1 MIKRYRHIFW
11 TFIIALIGTS
21 FHPQYGVTLAMA
33 YAVLNETVDC
43 LQMNR
48 LWSWKKLIADVAS
61 IASAVTAYAYS
72 GHLGYLDTV
81 AGLVARYLSWL

>member
-48 LWSWKKLIADVAS
+48 LWSWKKLLADIMS
-61 IASAVTAYAYS
+61 TALALALYAYS

>member
-1 MIKRYRHIFW
+1 
-11 TFIIALIGTS
+11 
-21 FHPQYGVTLAMA
+21 
-33 YAVLNETVDC
+33 
-43 LQMNR
+43 MNR